1 VDWSLILVNHKVW
14 ITASLFIH
22 VMVLPTLI
30 VTFLGL
36 NAKLDMVTLMVCAF
50 AGPVKIAGIATTKE
64 SVSDSM
70 RTNLCIDFVETMNF
84 NS

>member
-1 VDWSLILVNHKVW
+1 
-14 ITASLFIH
+14 LFIH
-22 VMVLPTLI
+22 VMVPLTLI

-36 NAKLDMVTLMVCAF
+36 KARSNMVILVGCAF
-50 AGPVKIAGIATTKE
+50 ADPVKITGIVAKKE